1 MRTIVQDKYF
11 LRDLHREID
20 LYDRKLVHLTKHEA
34 FDTDALRDAAQRKLV
49 LKRDALI
56 TTARTLHASGIEYA
70 DHELPRSLR
79 PEGWVDP
86 RTEITLPA
94 DQTVAAEGR
103 LATDTALHA
112 GSVADSLSPGK
123 PASSFGEAIR
133 RLSKLAPLGEDA
145 PLAAA
150 LGSWQDDLLAYKKKR
165 RKSPVAA
172 A

>member
-20 LYDRKLVHLTKHEA
+20 LYDRKLVHLNKHES
-34 FDTDALRDAAQRKLV
+34 FDTDALRDAALRKLTT
-49 LKRDALI
+49 KRDALI
-56 TTARTLHASGIEYA
+56 LTARTLHANGIEFA

-79 PEGWVDP
+79 PAGWVDP
-86 RTEITLPA
+86 RTQVTLMA
-94 DQTVAAEGR
+94 DQTVAGEGR
-103 LATDTALHA
+103 LATDTALPA
-112 GSVADSLSPGK
+112 AATSLHPEGK
-123 PASSFGEAIR
+123 PASSFGEAIQ

-165 RKSPVAA
+165 RKSTIAA
-172 A
+172 

>member
-11 LRDLHREID
+11 LRDLHREMD
-20 LYDRKLVHLTKHEA
+20 LYERKLIHISKHEP
-34 FDTDALRDAAQRKLV
+34 FDTDALREAAVRKLST
-49 LKRDALI
+49 KRDALVV
-56 TTARTLHASGIEYA
+56 TARSLHANGIEFA

-86 RTEITLPA
+86 RTHVTLPA
-94 DQTVAAEGR
+94 DQTVAAESR
-103 LATDTALHA
+103 LATDTALPA
-112 GSVADSLSPGK
+112 GVAASRLNPNSK
-123 PASSFGEAIR
+123 PASSFGEAIQ

-165 RKSPVAA
+165 RKSSTAA
-172 A
+172 

>member
-20 LYDRKLVHLTKHEA
+20 LYDRKLVHLNKHEA
-34 FDTDALRDAAQRKLV
+34 FDTDAMRDAAVRKLV

-56 TTARTLHASGIEYA
+56 STARTLHASGIEFA
-70 DHELPRSLR
+70 EHELPRALR
-79 PEGWVDP
+79 PEGWTDT
-86 RTEITLPA
+86 RTPA
-94 DQTVAAEGR
+94 TMPANQTVAAESR
-103 LATDTALHA
+103 LANDTALPET
-112 GSVADSLSPGK
+112 SLAAALAPGK
-123 PASSFGEAIR
+123 PASSFGEAIQ

-165 RKSPVAA
+165 RKPSIAA
-172 A
+172 

>member
-20 LYDRKLVHLTKHEA
+20 LYDRKLVHLSKHES
-34 FDTDALRDAAQRKLV
+34 FDTDALRDAAVRKLV
-49 LKRDALI
+49 TKRDSLI
-56 TTARTLHASGIEYA
+56 STARTLHASGVEFA
-70 DHELPRSLR
+70 DHELPRALR

-86 RTEITLPA
+86 RTSVTLPA

-103 LATDTALHA
+103 LATDTALSA
-112 GSVADSLSPGK
+112 SAASRLNTDGK
-123 PASSFGEAIR
+123 PQSSFGEAIQ

-165 RKSPVAA
+165 RKSTASA
-172 A
+172 

>member
-1 MRTIVQDKYF
+1 MMRAVVQDKYF

-20 LYDRKLVHLTKHEA
+20 LYDRKLVHLAKHEA
-34 FDTDALRDAAQRKLV
+34 FDSDSLRETAVRKMTT
-49 LKRDALI
+49 KRDALVV
-56 TTARTLHASGIEYA
+56 TARALHASGVEFA
-70 DHELPRSLR
+70 NHELPRSLR

-86 RTEITLPA
+86 RPSLA
-94 DQTVAAEGR
+94 LAANQTVGGESR
-103 LATDTALHA
+103 LATDTAVITRAASALDPAH
-112 GSVADSLSPGK
+112 K
-123 PASSFGEAIR
+123 PASSFGEAIQ

-165 RKSPVAA
+165 RKSTAA

>member
-20 LYDRKLVHLTKHEA
+20 LYDRKLIHTNKHET
-34 FDTDALRDAAQRKLV
+34 FDSEALRDAAVRKLV

-56 TTARTLHASGIEYA
+56 STARTLHANGIEYA

-86 RTEITLPA
+86 RAEVSLPA
-94 DQTVAAEGR
+94 NQTVAAEGR
-103 LATDTALHA
+103 LATDTALPA
-112 GSVADSLSPGK
+112 STAAALNPGK
-123 PASSFGEAIR
+123 PASSFGEAIQ

-150 LGSWQDDLLAYKKKR
+150 LGSWQDDLVAYKKKR
-165 RKSPVAA
+165 RKSSIAA
-172 A
+172 

>member
-20 LYDRKLVHLTKHEA
+20 LYDRKLVHLNKHEA
-34 FDTDALRDAAQRKLV
+34 FDTQALRDAAIRKLV
-49 LKRDALI
+49 TKRDALI
-56 TTARTLHASGIEYA
+56 STARTLHANGVEYA
-70 DHELPRSLR
+70 DHELPRCLR

-86 RTEITLPA
+86 RTEVTLAPN
-94 DQTVAAEGR
+94 QTVAAESR
-103 LATDTALHA
+103 LATDTALLDGTA
-112 GSVADSLSPGK
+112 SATMNSGK

-150 LGSWQDDLLAYKKKR
+150 LGSWQDDLVAYKKKR
-165 RKSPVAA
+165 RKSTIAA
-172 A
+172 

>member
-11 LRDLHREID
+11 LRDIHREID
-20 LYDRKLVHLTKHEA
+20 LYDRKLVHLSKHES
-34 FDTDALRDAAQRKLV
+34 FDTEALRDAAVRKLV
-49 LKRDALI
+49 TKRDALI
-56 TTARTLHASGIEYA
+56 VTANTLRANGIEFA

-79 PEGWVDP
+79 PEGWTDP
-86 RTEITLPA
+86 RTQVTLPA
-94 DQTVAAEGR
+94 DKTVAGEGR
-103 LATDTALHA
+103 LATDTALPA
-112 GSVADSLSPGK
+112 GTAASALNDGSE

-165 RKSPVAA
+165 RKSPASA
-172 A
+172 

>member
-1 MRTIVQDKYF
+1 MRTVVQDKYF

-20 LYDRKLVHLTKHEA
+20 LYDRKLIHLSKHES
-34 FDTDALRDAAQRKLV
+34 FDTEAARDAAVRKLST
-49 LKRDALI
+49 KRDALV
-56 TTARTLHASGIEYA
+56 TTARTLHASGIEFA

-86 RTEITLPA
+86 RTQVSLPA
-94 DQTVAAEGR
+94 SQTVAGEGR
-103 LATDTALHA
+103 LATDTAMSGTL
-112 GSVADSLSPGK
+112 ADALAPGK
-123 PASSFGEAIR
+123 PASSFGEAIQ

-165 RKSPVAA
+165 RKPSLAA
-172 A
+172 

>member
-1 MRTIVQDKYF
+1 MRTIVHDKYF

-20 LYDRKLVHLTKHEA
+20 LYDRKLIHLTRHES
-34 FDTDALRDAAQRKLV
+34 FDTEALREAAVRKLTA
-49 LKRDALI
+49 KRDALI
-56 TTARTLHASGIEYA
+56 STARTLHANGIEFA

-86 RTEITLPA
+86 RTHVTLPA
-94 DQTVAAEGR
+94 GQTVAAETR
-103 LATDTALHA
+103 LATDTALPA
-112 GSVADSLSPGK
+112 ATAASMNPGR
-123 PASSFGEAIR
+123 PASSFGEAIQ

-165 RKSPVAA
+165 RKSNVA
-172 A
+172 

>member
-20 LYDRKLVHLTKHEA
+20 LYDRKMIHTSKHES
-34 FDTDALRDAAQRKLV
+34 FDTPAMRDAAVRKLA
-49 LKRDALI
+49 LKRDALVS
-56 TTARTLHASGIEYA
+56 TARTLHASGVEFA

-86 RTEITLPA
+86 RASVTLAP
-94 DQTVAAEGR
+94 QETVAAESR
-103 LATDTALHA
+103 LATDTAISTRAAAAALKPT
-112 GSVADSLSPGK
+112 SK
-123 PASSFGEAIR
+123 PASSFGEAIE

-145 PLAAA
+145 PLASA

-165 RKSPVAA
+165 RKVA
-172 A
+172 

>member
-20 LYDRKLVHLTKHEA
+20 LYDRKLVHLSKHES
-34 FDTDALRDAAQRKLV
+34 FDTDALRDAAVRKLV
-49 LKRDALI
+49 TKRDALI
-56 TTARTLHASGIEYA
+56 VTARSLHANGIEFS

-86 RTEITLPA
+86 RTQVTLPA
-94 DQTVAAEGR
+94 NQTVAAEGR
-103 LATDTALHA
+103 LATDTALPA
-112 GSVADSLSPGK
+112 STASRLSHDGK
-123 PASSFGEAIR
+123 TKSSFGEAIQ

-165 RKSPVAA
+165 RKSSLSAA
-172 A
+172 